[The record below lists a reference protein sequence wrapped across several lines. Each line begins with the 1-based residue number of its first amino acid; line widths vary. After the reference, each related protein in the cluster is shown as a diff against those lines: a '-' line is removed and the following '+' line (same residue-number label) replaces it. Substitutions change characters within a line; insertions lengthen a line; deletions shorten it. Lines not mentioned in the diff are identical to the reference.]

1 MVSLAVASSNPG
13 SGSREC
19 SSSKRKQNNNK
30 KIIKLTSGTKEE
42 KRKINRNDREL
53 LIDIESRIR
62 IFYPVRESVMFVL
75 NSEFSTTVTLTTD
88 T

>member
-42 KRKINRNDREL
+42 KRKINDREL